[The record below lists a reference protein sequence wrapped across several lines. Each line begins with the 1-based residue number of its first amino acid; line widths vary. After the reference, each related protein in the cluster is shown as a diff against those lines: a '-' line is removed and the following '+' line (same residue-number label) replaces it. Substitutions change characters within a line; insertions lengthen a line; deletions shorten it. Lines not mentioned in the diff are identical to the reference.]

1 MARIEWYAET
11 NRKLN
16 SPLTPANRCTD
27 KTTALQNNADPAPL
41 ADFEPNRLVPTTAGY
56 VKLWEHLIRFKNYDG
71 TVLQEKHVPHNSV
84 PSYTGSTPTRT
95 GYTFTGWS
103 PTPVAAIADADYIAQ
118 FTVNSYTITYIN
130 NVDSQSTTRSVN
142 YGDTAPSITPWS
154 ISGYTFDHWDKQFGT
169 VTGDDT
175 YTAIYTQN
183 TVYYTVTFIVDG
195 STYDTQSVS
204 AGGYASTPTAPTK
217 SGYTFTGWSPDVA
230 STQING
236 NTTFTAVFTENTPAG
251 PSTTGIVVVQGGFDA
266 ALPWVGEPGSGYGL
280 TDDYWPARI
289 KLFPQAYNSTP
300 ISGRIIVTGYKYNF
314 YTKTRTELP
323 SECYIYF
330 SDLCYSSSNYY
341 STGVTITLSDA
352 LYDQG
357 WRLEQT
363 VTGESGQNNHWG
375 DTSLKT
381 KTYHYIGSSIC
392 EIGVPGG
399 TPEDMWF
406 VTLSS
411 EDANLSAS
419 LVYGVNPPYTTIN
432 GTTYSSYYITNSCY
446 ASSRDGSRTG
456 RAYTYLDDSELP
468 ITSTGTTY
476 ADENNYVSVIVSP
489 R

>member
-1 MARIEWYAET
+1 MTYSEANTI
-11 NRKLN
+11 LG
-16 SPLTPANRCTD
+16 SSLTPNNRCICK
-27 KTTALQNNADPAPL
+27 KTARDNHADPAPL
-41 ADFEPNRLVPTTAGY
+41 ASFTDNRLVPVDYVNLVEYDITFKYDNNTTWKTERYAYGA
-56 VKLWEHLIRFKNYDG
+56 
-71 TVLQEKHVPHNSV
+71 
-84 PSYTGSTPTRT
+84 TPTPGT
-95 GYTFTGWS
+95 PSLSGQIFDGWS
-103 PTPVAAIADADYIAQ
+103 PAI
-118 FTVNSYTITYIN
+118 
-130 NVDSQSTTRSVN
+130 
-142 YGDTAPSITPWS
+142 TA
-154 ISGYTFDHWDKQFGT
+154 
-169 VTGDDT
+169 VTGPAT
-175 YTAIYTQN
+175 YVATWHAE
-183 TVYYTVTFIVDG
+183 TVYYTVTYTWTVPGGSSHTETESVASG
-195 STYDTQSVS
+195 STPSNIPSPESVTNYTGS
-204 AGGYASTPTAPTK
+204 WSPSNPASTTIT
-217 SGYTFTGWSPDVA
+217 
-230 STQING
+230 G
-236 NTTFTAVFTENTPAG
+236 NTTFTYNYTYNGPTG

-266 ALPWVGEPGSGYGL
+266 ALPWAGEPGSGYGL

-289 KLFPQAYNSTP
+289 TLFPQAYNSTP
-300 ISGRIIVTGYKYNF
+300 ISGRITVTGYKYNF

-323 SECYIYF
+323 SGCYIDF

-352 LYDQG
+352 LYNQG
-357 WRLEQT
+357 WRLEET
-363 VTGESGQNNHWG
+363 VAGESGQNNHWG

>member
-1 MARIEWYAET
+1 MTYSEANTI
-11 NRKLN
+11 LG
-16 SPLTPANRCTD
+16 SSLTPNNRCICK
-27 KTTALQNNADPAPL
+27 KTAIYKNADPAPL
-41 ADFEPNRLVPTTAGY
+41 ASFTDNRLVPVDYVNLVEYDITFKYDNNTTWKTERYAYGATPTPGTPSLSGQIFDGWSPAITAVTGPATYVATWHAEPVYYNVTFVSEGTTWGQPQSVASGGYATAPSTDPTKPGYTFAG
-56 VKLWEHLIRFKNYDG
+56 WSIDG
-71 TVLQEKHVPHNSV
+71 TNVVSV
-84 PSYTGSTPTRT
+84 GSTP
-95 GYTFTGWS
+95 
-103 PTPVAAIADADYIAQ
+103 
-118 FTVNSYTITYIN
+118 IT
-130 NVDSQSTTRSVN
+130 
-142 YGDTAPSITPWS
+142 
-154 ISGYTFDHWDKQFGT
+154 
-169 VTGDDT
+169 
-175 YTAIYTQN
+175 
-183 TVYYTVTFIVDG
+183 
-195 STYDTQSVS
+195 
-204 AGGYASTPTAPTK
+204 
-217 SGYTFTGWSPDVA
+217 
-230 STQING
+230 G

-323 SECYIYF
+323 SGCYIDF